1 MNDFYKNPFTSYISN
16 SFTNLSERCAEK
28 ILNQP
33 HTTKTYLAYP
43 SNEVK
48 DFFIQSFIKKNS
60 SIFGIRFITIQQF
73 IHLLLK
79 ICYKKDLPFP
89 SHYELMFFLE
99 ERISSLLSSDDECI
113 LPLKE
118 YIADKPD
125 RIIALSSNLS
135 HIFLDYMLYGKG
147 ALPSWLNKKSWQTI
161 LYQDV
166 SNKWVSII
174 SAIQMCPPPPFP
186 ISLHIFGVDE
196 IPALYLSFIEKLSSQ
211 LSFSFYF
218 LSPSP
223 VFWGD
228 LISLKKC
235 AYLDKLFRKNNT
247 SLAQRREFAT
257 YAENA
262 HPLLAHFCEAG
273 KALYN
278 FLHERD
284 CIEDYND
291 IEMISDLSYIQKAL
305 LYQIKPEPPP
315 FEDGTFSLHA
325 APSLLREVEIVI
337 VNILSTL
344 KKYPELTP
352 ADITVL
358 APDIDI
364 YYPFISYLF
373 SGNDLPFSYAISNLQ
388 MTKHDPLLE
397 SLYLLFSLIDSRFEK
412 DEVLKLFNSPYFQR
426 KCQISKDDVLMLEK
440 IINHTGIRWGFNQ
453 TSKSAIL
460 DNDAAC
466 PFGLFEKGFNHMLD
480 LIAEKDSTIEF
491 SEVESI
497 GDMIFLV
504 KSLHEDLSVFKNQH
518 YTLKKW
524 LANTSFLANKYLY
537 LEEDEEDFF
546 FKEIKKITMV
556 AKSSTHPFSFLS
568 FKRLLLEI
576 FSKKGAREKTYQ
588 KPPIT
593 FSSIESSPPVNKTL
607 FFIGLDEESYPK
619 REPIRSL
626 NELSTHK
633 LYEKKMSPA
642 KKARYYLLKA
652 ICSAKTAI
660 SFSYT
665 SNNPIDGRARNYC
678 SLIEEMKH
686 ALCLKEPIIHPF
698 SPFSATYFQT
708 PNVLEKQ
715 YELYKSSK
723 EHPFPAFTFKA
734 DELDPLEEKVIECKD
749 LALLARSPSKF
760 FYNLSANL
768 YETSYA
774 STTVFDDS
782 EFILSY
788 LDKSIITKKKIKD
801 DTPSF
806 KDLISINK
814 LPTALFEKAATKE
827 MHLSIETEKK
837 LFLKHF
843 QTTDPY
849 LTLHLDPHIHLP
861 VKKDSTTFIPAI
873 HKRVN
878 GCYYLIKG
886 SIPNLTE
893 KGFISFKS
901 ATTSEIWKALPHLI
915 LLSHLNTNIPAAL
928 NFLNED
934 ETIHFS
940 KEKLQPLLKTL
951 LSYYEK
957 ALNDISPLVPEA
969 VEQYQSKNE
978 IAFAEVKA
986 KLLSRFNDPYLEKAE
1001 PKNYL
1006 HFKDELIEFSSI
1018 LTKDD
1023 V

>member
-1 MNDFYKNPFTSYISN
+1 MNDFYKNPFTSYVSN
-16 SFTNLSERCAEK
+16 SFTNLSSKCAEK

-43 SNEVK
+43 SNETK
-48 DFFIQSFIKKNS
+48 DFFIQSFIKKHS
-60 SIFGIRFITIQQF
+60 SIFGIRFITVQQF
-73 IHLLLK
+73 IHLILK
-79 ICYKKDLPFP
+79 ICYKKDLAFP

-99 ERISSLLSSDDECI
+99 ERITSLLTLDDKCI

-118 YIADKPD
+118 YVADKPE

-135 HIFLDYMLYGKG
+135 HIFLDYMLYGKE
-147 ALPSWLNKKSWQTI
+147 ALSDWLDKDSWQAR
-161 LYQDV
+161 LYQDA
-166 SNKWVSII
+166 SKKWVSII
-174 SAIQMCPPPPFP
+174 SAIDQCPAPPFP

-196 IPALYLSFIEKLSSQ
+196 IPALYLSFIEKLSSH

-228 LISLKKC
+228 LISRKKC
-235 AYLDKLFRKNNT
+235 AYLDKLFQKRNT
-247 SLAQRREFAT
+247 SLTERQEFAT

-262 HPLLAHFCEAG
+262 HPLLSHFCEAG
-273 KALYN
+273 KSLYN
-278 FLHERD
+278 FLYERD
-284 CIEDYND
+284 CTEDYLD
-291 IEMISDLSYIQKAL
+291 IPMVSDLTYIQKAL
-305 LYQIKPEPPP
+305 LYQIRPQMPP
-315 FEDGTFSLHA
+315 FEDETFSLHT
-325 APSLLREVEIVI
+325 APSLLREVEILI

-344 KKYPELTP
+344 KKHPELTP
-352 ADITVL
+352 ADINVL

-397 SLYLLFSLIDSRFEK
+397 ALHLLFSLIDSRFEK
-412 DEVLKLFNSPYFQR
+412 DEVLKIFNSPYFQR

-453 TSKSAIL
+453 TSKGSIL
-460 DNDAAC
+460 DNEAPC

-504 KSLHEDLSVFKNQH
+504 KSLHEDLSTFKNQD
-518 YTLKKW
+518 YTLSQW
-524 LANTSFLANKYLY
+524 LTKTAFLANKYLY
-537 LEEDEEDFF
+537 LEDDEEDFF
-546 FKEIKKITMV
+546 FKEIKKITTL
-556 AKSSTHPFSFLS
+556 AKTSTHKFSFLS

-576 FSKKGAREKTYQ
+576 FSKKGAREKTFQ
-588 KPPIT
+588 KPPII
-593 FSSIESSPPVNKTL
+593 FSSIESSPPVDKTL

-619 REPIRSL
+619 KESIRSL
-626 NELSTHK
+626 NELCTHK

-665 SNNPIDGRARNYC
+665 SNNPVDGRARNY
-678 SLIEEMKH
+678 SPLIEEMKH
-686 ALCLKEPIIHPF
+686 ALCLKEPTIHPF

-723 EHPFPAFTFKA
+723 KQPSPAFTFVA
-734 DELDPLEEKVIECKD
+734 EEFDPHEEKVIECKD
-749 LALLARSPSKF
+749 LALLTRSPSKF

-768 YETSYA
+768 YETPYA
-774 STTVFDDS
+774 SATLFDDS
-782 EFILSY
+782 EFILSH
-788 LDKSIITKKKIKD
+788 LDKSVITKKKIKD

-827 MHLSIETEKK
+827 MNFSIETEKK

-873 HKRVN
+873 HKRLN
-878 GCYYLIKG
+878 GCNYLIKG

-893 KGFISFKS
+893 KGLVSFKS

-915 LLSHLNTNIPAAL
+915 LLSHLDTNIPTNL
-928 NFLNED
+928 CFLNED

-940 KEKLQPLLKTL
+940 KEKLQPLLKPL

-986 KLLSRFNDPYLEKAE
+986 KLLSRFSDPYLEKAE
-1001 PKNYL
+1001 PKSYL
-1006 HFKDELIEFSSI
+1006 HFRDELIEFSSI
-1018 LTKDD
+1018 FTKDG